1 MWLRV
6 VSLLMSAVNKL
17 SGFNYMLTEQQ
28 GVEEEVCTALCSL
41 STELKTVGRRSSTEP
56 DLYVTLKKQ

>member
-1 MWLRV
+1 
-6 VSLLMSAVNKL
+6 MSAVNKL